1 MLDFGAFAGPKIVIS
16 APILNYYNRKFPK
29 IKKKK
34 KKKKKKNLASPL
46 FYTAKVIQNFYIS
59 KGNVNNKIKL
69 KQKGINY

>member
-1 MLDFGAFAGPKIVIS
+1 MLAFGAIAGSKTVQHLSLTIITVIFQK
-16 APILNYYNRKFPK
+16 A
-29 IKKKK
+29 KKK

>member
-16 APILNYYNRKFPK
+16 APILNYYNRNIPK
-29 IKKKK
+29 SKK

>member
-16 APILNYYNRKFPK
+16 APILNYYNRNIPK
-29 IKKKK
+29 SN
-34 KKKKKKNLASPL
+34 KKKKNLASPL

>member
-16 APILNYYNRKFPK
+16 APILNYYNRNIP
-29 IKKKK
+29 
-34 KKKKKKNLASPL
+34 KKKKKNLASPL

-69 KQKGINY
+69 KQKRINY

>member
-16 APILNYYNRKFPK
+16 APILNYYNRNIPK
-29 IKKKK
+29 SNKKKKRKKKK
-34 KKKKKKNLASPL
+34 KSGIPL

>member
-16 APILNYYNRKFPK
+16 APILNYYNRNIPK
-29 IKKKK
+29 SNK

>member
-16 APILNYYNRKFPK
+16 APILNYYNRN
-29 IKKKK
+29 IQK

>member
-16 APILNYYNRKFPK
+16 ATILKYYNLNIQK
-29 IKKKK
+29 INKKK

-59 KGNVNNKIKL
+59 KGNVNNKKE
-69 KQKGINY
+69 

>member
-16 APILNYYNRKFPK
+16 APILNYYNRN
-29 IKKKK
+29 IQ
-34 KKKKKKNLASPL
+34 KKKKKNLASPL